1 MKIFILFYIKF
12 IIKKENKKN
21 KKNNIF
27 FNIFIYFLMKFYEYI
42 QIYRYIIIEYITIFR
57 TTFFKWTIYKEIKS
71 IFLFR
76 FYVNI
81 LYPIFLRYTVY
92 VYKFLLNYRIT

>member
-42 QIYRYIIIEYITIFR
+42 QI
-57 TTFFKWTIYKEIKS
+57 
-71 IFLFR
+71 
-76 FYVNI
+76 NI
-81 LYPIFLRYTVY
+81 LQYLEQLFLNGLYIKR
-92 VYKFLLNYRIT
+92 